1 MPVLEDDT
9 KVTIDF
15 KMKLMANLVAML
27 IIEKP
32 CLSTIEVDAGNLNVF
47 FVGISYVQKLHD
59 PFSPFYFR
67 GRPMKEGESS

>member
-9 KVTIDF
+9 KVTVDF

-32 CLSTIEVDAGNLNVF
+32 CLTTIDVDVDAVNLNVLF
-47 FVGISYVQKLHD
+47 GISYIPKLHD
-59 PFSPFYFR
+59 RNQPF
-67 GRPMKEGESS
+67 